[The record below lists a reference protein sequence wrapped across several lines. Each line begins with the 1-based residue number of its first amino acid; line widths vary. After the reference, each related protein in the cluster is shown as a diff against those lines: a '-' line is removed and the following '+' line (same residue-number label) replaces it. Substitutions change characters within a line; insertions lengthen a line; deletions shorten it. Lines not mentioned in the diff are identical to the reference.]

1 MDFWKSAQEAADRA
15 KSMAKM
21 VSQKGMV
28 SISLHRKKTP
38 PRYLPDP
45 SHSPTHLPSLTHTQ
59 EFAEATAEEASKKI
73 KNLNLHDTL
82 GAGIS
87 KEAAHLPSTS
97 SLEAYGITSDL
108 LSFIRTLSFA
118 TFSDFPIDQL
128 APLSSTS
135 QSTTATPI
143 DSNAANVVEVLNSWQ
158 VRHASLV
165 VKTAKE
171 VNELRFVLCPRYM
184 KDARFWHIYFTLI
197 KKYLPEEA
205 YTWKSGD
212 DLPEIIIVRSTST
225 SPKGDTTNS
234 SGGGISFAALGSQL
248 KQLGSKMQTAAQ
260 QTANIG
266 KLELSTL
273 KSALS
278 SSATTTGTAIAP
290 PLTTTTTTTTNTE
303 STSTR
308 KQQPSSSSNADDNT
322 LLGNDP
328 DLEAY
333 LKELA
338 LPEGDDG
345 NDDNDNGGGGPLHQD
360 GEVGDDDLD
369 LDLDKYLEELTGGG
383 GGEG

>member
-1 MDFWKSAQEAADRA
+1 MPLIWQWILSP
-15 KSMAKM
+15 
-21 VSQKGMV
+21 V
-28 SISLHRKKTP
+28 
-38 PRYLPDP
+38 
-45 SHSPTHLPSLTHTQ
+45 SPTSPPTASHPPTLTYTQ

-87 KEAAHLPSTS
+87 NEAAHPPSIA
-97 SLEAYGITSDL
+97 SLEAYGITPDL
-108 LSFIRTLSFA
+108 LNFIRTLSFA
-118 TFSDFPIDQL
+118 TFSDFPSDQL

-135 QSTTATPI
+135 QSITTPI
-143 DSNAANVVEVLNSWQ
+143 DSNTANVVEVLNSWQ

-165 VKTAKE
+165 VKAAKE

-212 DLPEIIIVRSTST
+212 DLPEIIIVRSNPTST
-225 SPKGDTTNS
+225 SPKGDTS

-248 KQLGSKMQTAAQ
+248 KQFSSKMQIVAQ
-260 QTANIG
+260 QTANTG

-273 KSALS
+273 KLALS
-278 SSATTTGTAIAP
+278 SSATTGTATAP
-290 PLTTTTTTTTNTE
+290 PLTTTITNNTE
-303 STSTR
+303 STSTQ

-338 LPEGDDG
+338 LPEGDDN
-345 NDDNDNGGGGPLHQD
+345 NDDNDNEGGGPLHQD

-383 GGEG
+383 GG